1 MARVANATLFMKFE
15 EGDDLGRNFGERHIL
30 NTATQEKT
38 ATTKK
43 RKNAEKGGACYDIAR
58 GMTVLGNADPT
69 R

>member
-15 EGDDLGRNFGERHIL
+15 EGVNLGRNFGERYIL

-38 ATTKK
+38 AATK
-43 RKNAEKGGACYDIAR
+43 RKNAEKVDACYDIAR
-58 GMTVLGNADPT
+58 GMTILGNADPT

>member
-1 MARVANATLFMKFE
+1 MKFE
-15 EGDDLGRNFGERHIL
+15 EGDDLGRNFGERYIL

-43 RKNAEKGGACYDIAR
+43 RKNAEKVDACYDIVR